1 MTRASASRITLVLA
15 AVLVAGAC
23 QGAPAVPESEAPPET
38 VAPPTTAIE
47 TPETDFDLQGHRG
60 ARGLQ
65 PENTLPS
72 FETALDIGVT
82 TLELD
87 LHFSADGEVVIWH
100 DAVVDPAKCGREPG
114 APSDVPDPD
123 DPGVDPASLAIRSL
137 SVDQL
142 RWFRCDRNPDLA
154 KFPDQNP
161 TPTDIAGDSY
171 RIVTLDDLFDL
182 VERYAQDPA
191 KTAVQRDGATIVQFN
206 VETKRKLRDPGAIGD
221 GFDGENVGPFEQRLL
236 EVITRRQM
244 GARVTI
250 QSFDPRSLAAIAAVD
265 PDIRLVLLTAAGSP
279 DFQELAT
286 EGIWGWSPNASVVT
300 RDLIVDAHEAGLVVV
315 PWTVN
320 DLVLARSLLD
330 AGVDGIITDRPDLFV
345 DD

>member
-1 MTRASASRITLVLA
+1 MKNASVTRLALVLA

-23 QGAPAVPESEAPPET
+23 QGPPAVPESEAPLET
-38 VAPPTTAIE
+38 VAPPTTVIE

-100 DAVVDPAKCGREPG
+100 DAIVDPAKCRRELG

-123 DPGVDPASLAIRSL
+123 DPEVDPASLAIRSL

-142 RWFRCDRNPDLA
+142 QWFRCDRNPDPA

-161 TPTDIAGDSY
+161 TPTDLAGSGY
-171 RIVTLDDLFDL
+171 GIVTLDDLFDL

-191 KTAVQRDGATIVQFN
+191 KTAVQRDGAKIVQFN
-206 VETKRKLRDPGAIGD
+206 VETKRNRRDPGAIGD

-244 GARVTI
+244 GARVMI

-265 PDIRLVLLTAAGSP
+265 PNIRLVMLTAAGSP

-286 EGIWGWSPNASVVT
+286 EGIWGWSPKASTVSEALVA
-300 RDLIVDAHEAGLVVV
+300 DAHNAGLVVV

-320 DLVLARSLLD
+320 DPVLARSLLD
-330 AGVDGIITDRPDLFV
+330 AGVDGIITDRPDLFTGP
-345 DD
+345 

>member
-1 MTRASASRITLVLA
+1 VTRASASRITLVLA
-15 AVLVAGAC
+15 GALVAGAC

-114 APSDVPDPD
+114 APPDVPDPD

-142 RWFRCDRNPDLA
+142 RWFRCDRNPDPA

-206 VETKRKLRDPGAIGD
+206 VETKRSRRDPGAIGD

-236 EVITRRQM
+236 EVITRRQI
-244 GARVTI
+244 GARVMI

-265 PDIRLVLLTAAGSP
+265 PEIRLVMLTAAGSP

-320 DLVLARSLLD
+320 DPVLAQSLLD

>member
-1 MTRASASRITLVLA
+1 MTRTSASRITLVLA

-100 DAVVDPAKCGREPG
+100 DATIDPAKCGLEPG
-114 APSDVPDPD
+114 APSDIPDPD
-123 DPGVDPASLAIRSL
+123 DPGVDTATLAIRSL

-142 RWFRCDRNPDLA
+142 RWFRCDRNPDPA
-154 KFPDQNP
+154 KFSDQNP

-171 RIVTLDDLFDL
+171 GIVALDDLFDL
-182 VERYAQDPA
+182 VERYAQDSG
-191 KTAVQRDGATIVQFN
+191 KTSVQRDGAKIVQFN
-206 VETKRKLRDPGAIGD
+206 VETKRDRRDPGAIGD
-221 GFDGENVGPFEQRLL
+221 GFDGENVGPFEERLL
-236 EVITRRQM
+236 EVIARRQM
-244 GARVTI
+244 GPRVMI
-250 QSFDPRSLAAIAAVD
+250 QSFDPRSLLAIADVD
-265 PDIRLVLLTAAGSP
+265 PEIRLVMLTAAGSP

-286 EGIWGWSPNASVVT
+286 EGIWGWSPNASTVT
-300 RDLIVDAHEAGLVVV
+300 VELVAEAHDAGLTVV

-320 DLVLARSLLD
+320 DPGVARTLLD
-330 AGVDGIITDRPDLFV
+330 AGVDGIITDRPDRFV
-345 DD
+345 ED